1 MASFTAQDHEYMA
14 RALRLAEKG
23 LYTTDPNP
31 RVGCVIV
38 RDGEIVGEG
47 WHARAG
53 GPHAEV
59 VALEA
64 AGERAR
70 GATVYVTLEPC
81 AHHGRTPPCA
91 DALVAAGVGRV
102 IAAMID
108 PNPDV
113 AGGGLQRLREA
124 GIDTAHGLLEA
135 QARALN
141 PGFVKRMESG
151 RPWVRCKL
159 AMSLD
164 GRTAMASGESQWITG
179 DAARRDVHR
188 LRARSSA
195 IVTGVGTVLADDPAL
210 TARLADVSLARQPVR
225 VVVDTH
231 LSLPPGAKLLRQ
243 PGRTLVMTC
252 SDDKDAAAALEAS
265 GAEVVRLPVCS
276 DVVDMGAVLDILGE
290 MEVNEVLLETGA
302 TLSGA
307 VLQAGLIDELIVY
320 VAPVLMGH
328 EARPLFRLPGLD
340 RMDDRITL
348 ELRDQRMVG
357 RDMRLQY
364 RIAPCSRPSPPHP
377 NPSPPEGE
385 RGWGEGTAVKRKAC
399 C

>member
-1 MASFTAQDHEYMA
+1 MPEFTADDYEYMA
-14 RALRLAEKG
+14 RALRLGEKG

-38 RDGEIVGEG
+38 RDDRIVGEG
-47 WHARAG
+47 WHERAG
-53 GPHAEV
+53 EPHAEIM
-59 VALEA
+59 ALAA
-64 AGERAR
+64 AGEQAH

-91 DALVAAGVGRV
+91 EALVEAGVGRV
-102 IAAMID
+102 IAAMVD
-108 PNPDV
+108 PNPQV
-113 AGGGLQRLREA
+113 AGKGLGRLQEA
-124 GIDTAHGLLEA
+124 GIPAKHGLLEA

-141 PGFVKRMESG
+141 PGFVKRMETG

-164 GRTAMASGESQWITG
+164 GRTAMASGESKWITG
-179 DAARRDVHR
+179 EDARRDVHR

-210 TARLADVSLARQPVR
+210 TMRLDDMEIERQPLR

-231 LSLPPGAKLLRQ
+231 LSLPLDARLLRQ

-252 SDDKDAAAALEAS
+252 SEDNDAREALEAN
-265 GAEVVRLPVCS
+265 GAEVVQLPYCS
-276 DVVDMGAVLDILGE
+276 DVVDMAVVLDTLGE
-290 MEVNEVLLETGA
+290 MEVNEVLVETGA

-307 VLQAGLIDELIVY
+307 MLQAGLINELIVY
-320 VAPVLMGH
+320 VAPLLMGH
-328 EARPLFRLPGLD
+328 EARPLFRLPGIES
-340 RMDDRITL
+340 MDDRIEL

-357 RDMRLQY
+357 RDMRLTFEVVG
-364 RIAPCSRPSPPHP
+364 RK
-377 NPSPPEGE
+377 GE
-385 RGWGEGTAVKRKAC
+385 
-399 C
+399 

>member
-1 MASFTAQDHEYMA
+1 MA
-14 RALRLAEKG
+14 RALRLAERG

-91 DALVAAGVGRV
+91 DALVAAGVGLV

-108 PNPDV
+108 PNPEV
-113 AGGGLQRLREA
+113 AGGGLNRLREA
-124 GIDTAHGLLEA
+124 GIETAHGLLEA

-141 PGFVKRMESG
+141 PGFIKRMETG

-164 GRTAMASGESQWITG
+164 GRTALASGESKWITG
-179 DAARRDVHR
+179 DAARQDVHR

-210 TARLADVSLARQPVR
+210 TARLAEGEAERQPLR

-231 LSLPPGAKLLRQ
+231 LSLPLEAKLLKQ
-243 PGRTLVMTC
+243 PGRTLIMTC
-252 SDDKDAAAALEAS
+252 SDDEDAAAALEAN
-265 GAEVVRLPVCS
+265 GAEVVRLPLCS

-290 MEVNEVLLETGA
+290 MAVNEVLLETGA

-307 VLQAGLIDELIVY
+307 VLQAGLLDEIVIY
-320 VAPVLMGH
+320 MAPLLMGH
-328 EARPLFRLPGLD
+328 DARPLFRLPGID
-340 RMDDRITL
+340 TMAERIEL
-348 ELRDQRMVG
+348 ELLDQRMVG
-357 RDMRLQY
+357 RDMRLRY
-364 RIAPCSRPSPPHP
+364 RLAPSPR
-377 NPSPPEGE
+377 PSPPEGE
-385 RGWGEGTAVKRKAC
+385 RG
-399 C
+399 